1 MLVVC
6 QLFVSYPHYLLQI
19 PYFPVLKLWHM
30 YMHISSTEWMSQ
42 SLLKLKMKVNCMPMV
57 FLYFYNLGQ
66 ESVRNNYS

>member
-6 QLFVSYPHYLLQI
+6 QLFVAYPHYLLQI
-19 PYFPVLKLWHM
+19 PYFPVLKF
-30 YMHISSTEWMSQ
+30 MHISGTEWMSR

-57 FLYFYNLGQ
+57 FLYFYNLEQ